1 MALKNTHK
9 YDDIID
15 LPHHVSGMHPRMS
28 LRNRAAQFAPFA
40 ALTGYGE
47 SIQEAARL
55 TERRIELG
63 EAELAELNGRLVE
76 LQKRLPTEATVT
88 WFVPDARKEGGRY
101 VSQTVAVRQL
111 IPSEGQ
117 MVLADDRR
125 IDLDCVLD
133 VEL

>member
-1 MALKNTHK
+1 MTGEDSRR

-15 LPHHVSGMHPRMS
+15 LPHHVSRTHPRMS

-55 TERRIELG
+55 TERRIELS
-63 EAELAELNGRLVE
+63 EAELADLNGRLVE
-76 LQKRLPTEATVT
+76 LQKRLPAEATVT

-101 VSQTVAVRQL
+101 VSETVAVRQV